1 MAAKISPKNGKIV
14 RKDLGFT
21 LIEIAI
27 AIFLLATSLTIIL
40 SLQSSVISRSINDRS
55 RVQAMLVARRILAGI
70 ETGDTEVKDETVIKP
85 VVEYLGNLARPED
98 LDSLKGM
105 NLELKT
111 EPWTI
116 PQFEDLKIKKITLT
130 ISWGTVF
137 DQNLAIYFFV
147 PEDEDDDVGEENG

>member
-1 MAAKISPKNGKIV
+1 MAEKIRDKNNNQSPN
-14 RKDLGFT
+14 DLGFT

-55 RVQAMLVARRILAGI
+55 RVQAMLTARRILAGI
-70 ETGDTEVKDETVIKP
+70 ETGDTEIKDETVVKP
-85 VVEYLGNLARPED
+85 VVEYLGNLARQED
-98 LDSLKGM
+98 LDSLKDM
-105 NLELKT
+105 NLELKS

-116 PQFEDLKIKKITLT
+116 AQYEDLKIKKITLT
-130 ISWGTVF
+130 ISWGTAF

-147 PEDEDDDVGEENG
+147 PEEESEEEDA

>member
-1 MAAKISPKNGKIV
+1 
-14 RKDLGFT
+14 
-21 LIEIAI
+21 
-27 AIFLLATSLTIIL
+27 
-40 SLQSSVISRSINDRS
+40 
-55 RVQAMLVARRILAGI
+55 MLVARRILAGI
-70 ETGDTEVKDETVIKP
+70 ETGDTEIKDETVIKP

-130 ISWGTVF
+130 ISWGTAF

>member
-1 MAAKISPKNGKIV
+1 MAEKIRDKNNNQSPN
-14 RKDLGFT
+14 DLGFT

-55 RVQAMLVARRILAGI
+55 RVQAMLTARRILAGI
-70 ETGDTEVKDETVIKP
+70 ETGDTEIKDETVAKP

-98 LDSLKGM
+98 LDSLKDM
-105 NLELKT
+105 NLELKS

-116 PQFEDLKIKKITLT
+116 AQYEDLKIKKITLT
-130 ISWGTVF
+130 ISWGTAF

-147 PEDEDDDVGEENG
+147 PEEESEEEDA